1 MFDSFKLQK
10 QVMLSHAFRNK
21 SSVIL
26 GRGRDR
32 KSYSRGFCLYPG
44 QHREVLVIFCFL
56 IEGWLPGGIQ
66 IMKIQHT
73 IVLKH
78 AFLFMGITLNIFGS
92 PPAIFLNIQISGLY
106 F

>member
-1 MFDSFKLQK
+1 MLSKKASHIRVYGVWFNSFRLQK
-10 QVMLSHAFRNK
+10 QVMLSRAFRNK

-32 KSYSRGFCLYPG
+32 KGYSRDFWLYPG

-66 IMKIQHT
+66 IVQIQHT
-73 IVLKH
+73 L
-78 AFLFMGITLNIFGS
+78 
-92 PPAIFLNIQISGLY
+92 
-106 F
+106 